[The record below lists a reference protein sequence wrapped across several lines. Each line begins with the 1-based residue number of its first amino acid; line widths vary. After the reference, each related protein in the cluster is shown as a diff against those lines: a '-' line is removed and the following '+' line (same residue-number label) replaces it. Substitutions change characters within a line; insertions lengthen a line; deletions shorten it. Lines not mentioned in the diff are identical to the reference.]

1 MSYYT
6 SPNCNEDLSEVDE
19 ESYYVDV
26 GALAYDKIINMTTDD
41 DEIKK
46 FLEVVVDV
54 AVSRGIEIN
63 DFLVEEWDEVK
74 YKQRYV
80 DHRLE
85 LLNNLKLWTVSL
97 LIRQNYKLQNVK
109 MTLKNS
115 FEVEIGFDEYELIL
129 ECADN
134 WIYYLHKRNM
144 YNQKYK

>member
-1 MSYYT
+1 MLQAKMHFML
-6 SPNCNEDLSEVDE
+6 C
-19 ESYYVDV
+19 
-26 GALAYDKIINMTTDD
+26 
-41 DEIKK
+41 
-46 FLEVVVDV
+46 
-54 AVSRGIEIN
+54 
-63 DFLVEEWDEVK
+63 
-74 YKQRYV
+74 
-80 DHRLE
+80 
-85 LLNNLKLWTVSL
+85 LLIFNNLKLWTVSL